1 MQKTCPVRVFFG
13 FDELEELIKLKK
25 SNTPFLFLDHAYW
38 KRGYELNN
46 YRAIYNGVHLTRI
59 LEVEKPRKGVP
70 RINGWRRG
78 EQIIFIPGSR
88 NILKYHKQQEWDHQ
102 ALSTLAHSK
111 RKVIVKSK
119 DGGSMFDACKNAWCV
134 VSHSSVA
141 AVEAAL
147 LGIPVF
153 APDTSPA
160 SPIANPN
167 LDDIENPL
175 MPDRER
181 WINSLS
187 YAQFHLDEIK
197 DGSAWKIIDEYQHI
211 RGTEDGGGELVEAH
225 RSD

>member
-13 FDELEELIKLKK
+13 FDELEDLVKLKN

-38 KRGYELNN
+38 KRGYNLNN
-46 YRAIYNGVHLTRI
+46 YRAIYNGVHLTR
-59 LEVEKPRKGVP
+59 LLDVDKARKGTP
-70 RINGWRRG
+70 RLNGWRRG
-78 EQIIFIPGSR
+78 ERIIFIPGAR
-88 NILKYHKQQEWDHQ
+88 NILKYHGQQDWDRS
-102 ALSTLAHSK
+102 ALAKLAPSN
-111 RKVIVKSK
+111 RKIFIKSK
-119 DGGSMFDACKNAWCV
+119 DDGSMFDACKDAWCV

-141 AVEAAL
+141 GVEAAL

-160 SPIANPN
+160 FPIANPN

-175 MPDRER
+175 TPDRER

-197 DGSAWKIIDEYQHI
+197 DGSAWKIIDEHQHI
-211 RGTEDGGGELVEAH
+211 RGIADGGC
-225 RSD
+225 